1 MKKLCITELLG
12 MQTLNQ
18 FAPIRQQ
25 ERNQFLQ
32 MILKKAKAGEAV
44 DVQGELIRLTNNLMT
59 RITMSKR
66 CSENEDDA
74 GEVRKYLQ
82 EIRQLSR
89 KFNLADYIWF
99 CKNLDL
105 QGFGKRVKEARKK
118 FDKIMEKIMKD
129 HEEARRKKKEMSGEG
144 DAVKDLLDILLA
156 IMEDEKAEMRLTGEN
171 VKGIIMDIFSAGTD
185 TSASTMEWALAE
197 LINHPNMMDKAR
209 QEIDSMVGKDRL
221 VEEFDIVNLP
231 YLQAIVKET
240 LRLHPAGPLIVR
252 ESSKECTVGGY
263 DVPAK
268 TLVFVNVWAIGR
280 DPNHWENPLEFSP
293 GRFLNEDGSINKHLD
308 VRGQRFKLL
317 PFGSGRRVCPGTS
330 LALQVVQTSLASMI
344 QCFEWKVGDKGS
356 GTVDMEEGPA
366 SGRANPLVCVPVARL
381 NPFPIDTR

>member
-1 MKKLCITELLG
+1 MAKEFLQTNDVLFSNKPKRANADYLTYGSADLAFAPYGPHWRFMKKLCITELLG

-32 MILKKAKAGEAV
+32 MILKKAQAGVAV

-74 GEVRKYLQ
+74 GEVRKFVQETLQ
-82 EIRQLSR
+82 LAR

-105 QGFGKRVKEARKK
+105 QGFGKRVKEAHQK

-144 DAVKDLLDILLA
+144 DAVKDLLDILLD

-171 VKGIIMDIFSAGTD
+171 VKGIILVLLFGYRCND
-185 TSASTMEWALAE
+185 T
-197 LINHPNMMDKAR
+197 
-209 QEIDSMVGKDRL
+209 
-221 VEEFDIVNLP
+221 
-231 YLQAIVKET
+231 
-240 LRLHPAGPLIVR
+240 
-252 ESSKECTVGGY
+252 
-263 DVPAK
+263 
-268 TLVFVNVWAIGR
+268 
-280 DPNHWENPLEFSP
+280 
-293 GRFLNEDGSINKHLD
+293 
-308 VRGQRFKLL
+308 
-317 PFGSGRRVCPGTS
+317 
-330 LALQVVQTSLASMI
+330 
-344 QCFEWKVGDKGS
+344 
-356 GTVDMEEGPA
+356 
-366 SGRANPLVCVPVARL
+366 
-381 NPFPIDTR
+381 